1 MRRALSLPATG
12 LLLFLLAGPALA
24 QPTTPVPGP
33 RDPNQPPASAPNGP
47 QPLAHA
53 VGDAGTGLAV
63 VRIGPN
69 AVPTNTI
76 LPGFSDQL
84 PKQSAGEFGLGL
96 ASAQVNTEAFLTTER
111 VITQASPVGF
121 AIAGRSPQSPGTLVQ
136 TAIPDN
142 PQPTNGGLNP
152 PASPLDTVLEVGLL
166 NGSVHSRWDTE
177 KGPCVEPLANAQT
190 EAASIS
196 VLNAIPTLPST
207 PELPKLPLLDGLL
220 SNSTS
225 LVSLPE
231 TFKAQSKV
239 QLVDLPG
246 GKNKAVRSTST
257 MQAVSVRLAGGVQ
270 IDVVSQPTLTATATG
285 DETTSKIEYTA
296 PVLRVS
302 QGGKELGVLDAAHP
316 QLDVP
321 LLLDLVVARLQI
333 AELTEKKASFSG
345 PGFSGFQLGA
355 TARLL
360 DVQLLPTDRLK
371 IKDLPSALAQIS
383 LGEQIVRAAAPK
395 DGVVCGTAS
404 APKPPGGPVAAPPK
418 QAPPLAYTNAAYN
431 SIPLFWVG
439 TALLLTGVIVVAAMP
454 RGRRPAR
461 SPEA

>member
-1 MRRALSLPATG
+1 MRRVLSLPVTG
-12 LLLFLLAGPALA
+12 LLLALLASPASA

-63 VRIGPN
+63 VRLGPH
-69 AVPTNTI
+69 AVPTDTI
-76 LPGFSDQL
+76 LPGYGEQL

-96 ASAQVNTEAFLTTER
+96 ASAQVNTEAYLSTER
-111 VITQASPVGF
+111 VVTQASPVGF

-136 TAIPDN
+136 MAIPDN
-142 PQPTNGGLNP
+142 PEPVKGGLNP
-152 PASPLDTVLEVGLL
+152 PQSPLDGVIKVGLL
-166 NGSVHSRWDTE
+166 NGNVHARWNPET
-177 KGPCVEPLANAQT
+177 GPCVQPLANAQT

-220 SNSTS
+220 TQNTS
-225 LVSLPE
+225 LLSLPE
-231 TFKAQSKV
+231 TFKAHSKV
-239 QLVDLPG
+239 ELIDNG
-246 GKNKAVRSTST
+246 ANKAVKSTST
-257 MQAVSVRLAGGVQ
+257 MQAVSMRIAGGIQ
-270 IDVVSQPTLTATATG
+270 IDVVSQPTLTAVATG
-285 DETTSKIEYTA
+285 DEATSKITYTA

-302 QGGKELGVLDAAHP
+302 QNGKELGVLDAAHP

-321 LLLDLVVARLQI
+321 LLLDLVVIRLQI
-333 AELTEKKASFSG
+333 AGLSEKKAKFDG
-345 PGFSGFQLGA
+345 NGFSGFQLGA

-360 DVQLLPTDRLK
+360 DLQVLPTDRLK

-395 DGVVCGTAS
+395 GGVVCGTA
-404 APKPPGGPVAAPPK
+404 PGQPNQPERPAAAPPK
-418 QAPPLAYTNAAYN
+418 APPLAYTNAALN
-431 SIPLFWVG
+431 AIPIFWIG
-439 TALLLTGVIVVAAMP
+439 AALLLTGVIVVAALP
-454 RGRRPAR
+454 RGRRPER